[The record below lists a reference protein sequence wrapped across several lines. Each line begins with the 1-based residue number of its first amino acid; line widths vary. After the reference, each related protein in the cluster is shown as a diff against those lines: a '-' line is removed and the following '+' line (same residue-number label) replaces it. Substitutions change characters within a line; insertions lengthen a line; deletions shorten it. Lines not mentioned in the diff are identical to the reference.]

1 MWAGVDSLR
10 PVSMCE
16 DHEQGTSV
24 RVHRDKGTLLQSSSL
39 VGQESWDPRDQDSG
53 GKARSKLA
61 TAGRKECG

>member
-1 MWAGVDSLR
+1 
-10 PVSMCE
+10 MCE